1 MYGVAGSAMA
11 FIPGW
16 LWHLSERRIRMAS
29 TSEELLDLFEER
41 YGEQHEPYVQAK
53 RTVLPSAASLL

>member
-11 FIPGW
+11 FLPGW
-16 LWHLSERRIRMAS
+16 LWHLSGRRIRMAN

-41 YGEQHEPYVQAK
+41 YGKQHESYVQAK
-53 RTVLPSAASLL
+53 RTIPPSAASLL